1 MHIIRSARGSAR
13 GFGRGAARAGVAAM
27 ELGLV
32 APVPILLL
40 VAMSDF
46 SMVYHKQLQLS
57 AALAA
62 GAVYA
67 FTAGQTE
74 SGTAL
79 TGDVTNFVNTV
90 SAVTLSSVSATYN
103 GGLVASGYYCVKG
116 SPPVYSGPYIS
127 GFPCLDGSGGTAGK
141 YISISGSF
149 TYTAIFK
156 VDSKFFPSAFT
167 QTVLVRL
174 Q

>member
-1 MHIIRSARGSAR
+1 MRFQRTRPGCGRS
-13 GFGRGAARAGVAAM
+13 GVAAM

-32 APVPILLL
+32 APVLILLL
-40 VAMSDF
+40 VAMADF
-46 SMVYHKQLQLS
+46 SVVFHKEMQLS

-62 GAVYA
+62 GAEYA

-79 TGDVTNFVNTV
+79 TTDVSNFVNTI
-90 SAVTLSSVSATYN
+90 SAVTLSSVSSSYN
-103 GGLVASGYYCVKG
+103 GGLIAADYYCVKG
-116 SPPVYSGPYIS
+116 SPPVYSGPFLS
-127 GFPCLDGSGGTAGK
+127 GYPCTDGSGSTAGR

-149 TYTAIFK
+149 TYTPIFK
-156 VDSKFFPSAFT
+156 TDSKFLPTTFS
-167 QTVLVRL
+167 QSVLVRL

>member
-1 MHIIRSARGSAR
+1 MPIIQARQPSSH
-13 GFGRGAARAGVAAM
+13 AGVAAL
-27 ELGLV
+27 ELGLL
-32 APVPILLL
+32 APVLILLL

-46 SMVYHKQLQLS
+46 SLVYHKQMQLS

-62 GAVYA
+62 GAAYS

-74 SGTAL
+74 SGTVL
-79 TGDVTNFVNTV
+79 TADVTNFVNTV

-103 GGLVASGYYCVKG
+103 GGMIAADYYCVKG
-116 SPPVYSGPYIS
+116 SPPVYTGPYVS
-127 GFPCLDGSGGTAGK
+127 GYPCADGSGSTAGK

-149 TYTAIFK
+149 TYTAIFT
-156 VDSKFFPSAFT
+156 VDQRFFPAAFT